1 MVPIYFN
8 LYHLKCISKN
18 GESHHISCTKPTKG
32 TMMGD
37 GKHDSMHFLIQEE
50 CLVNDNHYTIFL
62 TVAFFK
68 RIKIVFIEQF
78 YFLIDMSKQQICLK
92 CL

>member
-1 MVPIYFN
+1 MLICYIIIVLHTIENRVNGSYIFH

-37 GKHDSMHFLIQEE
+37 GKHDSMHFF
-50 CLVNDNHYTIFL
+50 DTG
-62 TVAFFK
+62 
-68 RIKIVFIEQF
+68 R
-78 YFLIDMSKQQICLK
+78 MSCQ
-92 CL
+92 